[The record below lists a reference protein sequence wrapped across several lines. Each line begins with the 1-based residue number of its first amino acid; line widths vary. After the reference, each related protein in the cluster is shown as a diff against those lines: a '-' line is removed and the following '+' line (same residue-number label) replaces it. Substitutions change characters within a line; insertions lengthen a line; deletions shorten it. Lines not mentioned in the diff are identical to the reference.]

1 MEYIT
6 KITSNI
12 CIVLLVVI
20 LFFSNFSHAEENQFL
35 NGSKP
40 LRAQVH
46 EVYLLNAD
54 DSADIYTQIIYTNE
68 NNESLPFIEDFS
80 FSLPIRN
87 YSKDNVSNL
96 TLFFLPGGPYFE
108 LVPYSTISF
117 NNQHTYLEN
126 TTHFSKQTY
135 SHNLIIN
142 IDFNSN
148 TIEGNTVIIEN
159 IRYKYTN
166 FSISNGQEKMILV
179 PINVFPMKNLTNI
192 NCTSY
197 DLRVDIP
204 NSPYTYSKFVSSNM
218 KPSKIES
225 RGNGQSIYWDSKP
238 RTDIILTFTVTEN
251 TISKKLDTMISETN
265 QYANQTKKYNDIV
278 TILTVISILITV
290 LIIALPWLKE
300 NNSNN
305 VGKRR
310 RNKQ

>member
-35 NGSKP
+35 SGSKP

-46 EVYLLNAD
+46 EVYLLNVD

-108 LVPYSTISF
+108 LVPYSTINS
-117 NNQHTYLEN
+117 NNQYTYLEN
-126 TTHFSKQTY
+126 TTHFSEQTY
-135 SHNLIIN
+135 SHNLIAN
-142 IDFNSN
+142 IDLNVN
-148 TIEGNTVIIEN
+148 TIERNIVIIEN

-179 PINVFPMKNLTNI
+179 SINAIPMKYLKNV

-204 NSPYTYSKFVSSNM
+204 NSPYAYSNFIGSNV
-218 KPSKIES
+218 KPSKIAS

-238 RTDIILTFTVTEN
+238 GTDIIITYTITEN

-265 QYANQTKKYNDIV
+265 RYANQTKEYNDIV
-278 TILTVISILITV
+278 TIFAVISILIPI
-290 LIIALPWLKE
+290 LMIALPWLKE

-305 VGKRR
+305 ARKKRR
-310 RNKQ
+310 N